1 MAEATGLQ
9 TKFFLGSTRIGQ
21 LASITPPG
29 PQRDTVEV
37 EDLDPT
43 DEFKKKLVGLIDG
56 GDMSLTL
63 NFNPEDTG
71 HAALEAAFY
80 AGTVQTCSIKLK
92 SGKGWEFQGYVTQF
106 APQEITAGDVL
117 QAEATIAVA
126 SKPTYKAIALT

>member
-1 MAEATGLQ
+1 MAETTGLK

-63 NFNPEDTG
+63 NFDPRTRG
-71 HAALEAAFY
+71 MRP
-80 AGTVQTCSIKLK
+80 LK
-92 SGKGWEFQGYVTQF
+92 RRSTPGRCRR
-106 APQEITAGDVL
+106 AR
-117 QAEATIAVA
+117 
-126 SKPTYKAIALT
+126 SS